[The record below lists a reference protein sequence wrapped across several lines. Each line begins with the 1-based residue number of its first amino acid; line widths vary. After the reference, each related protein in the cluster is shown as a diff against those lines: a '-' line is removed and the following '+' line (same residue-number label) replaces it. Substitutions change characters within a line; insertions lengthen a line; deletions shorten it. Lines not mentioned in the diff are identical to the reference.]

1 MQDIK
6 KYIDKY
12 KTDLPQEIFDS
23 QEYSI
28 KLLQIPKISNTNRH
42 DLSVEFVNWNAL
54 SDEDREN
61 YNRISTIIKDKV
73 IVQRVS
79 NASLMRPGD
88 VINTVKQQSGVKLSY
103 NDHTLLWKCFKVR
116 PQTDAAAK
124 FDTISKYCI
133 YDEPHNDYLY
143 SEDWV
148 SLIVRLLR
156 DGIITKETLREF
168 CAQSRVVSEYESR

>member
-1 MQDIK
+1 MISIGHRFCKKLPKKWPDFLLLYDI
-6 KYIDKY
+6 
-12 KTDLPQEIFDS
+12 F
-23 QEYSI
+23 
-28 KLLQIPKISNTNRH
+28 
-42 DLSVEFVNWNAL
+42 
-54 SDEDREN
+54 
-61 YNRISTIIKDKV
+61 
-73 IVQRVS
+73 
-79 NASLMRPGD
+79 
-88 VINTVKQQSGVKLSY
+88 
-103 NDHTLLWKCFKVR
+103 
-116 PQTDAAAK
+116 K